1 MKFMEEIFNK
11 KTIILIIIIIILAI
25 VLGVIIIDRKEN
37 LNQKAVNQVSNNN
50 QENKKNVN
58 DIEVLATMQDEL
70 KGDSTW
76 CGTFQL
82 VWNDMQNELVNQD
95 IVFTPQLNIVENLN
109 KQSFKE
115 NDISEDSYYK
125 KWGLKNLELK
135 EEIEKGIKEK
145 FDETSDIL
153 DGLDWSEAG
162 LNDENDASTDR
173 YLFYAMLKK
182 KFEFEKEFTKL
193 KEGNFA
199 NKYKNVKYFGIDEE
213 TEEKVRNQV
222 EVLYYNSDEDFAV
235 ILNTKELEQVILIRN
250 PEGKT
255 FEEIYETANKKVE
268 EFEGNRVFTEQDT
281 LKVPDIDIDLFKQYN
296 ELQNQEFVL
305 SNGDTGEIIS
315 AMQTIKMKLNNKGGE
330 IKSEAA
336 IDMKTLSAVMNK
348 PEEKRDFNF
357 DDNYAIF
364 LKESDKDLPYFAAN
378 IEDITLFQ

>member
-70 KGDSTW
+70 KEDSTW

-82 VWNDMQNELVNQD
+82 VWNDMQNELVKQD

-115 NDISEDSYYK
+115 NDISKDSYYK

-255 FEEIYETANKKVE
+255 FEEIYENVNKKVE
-268 EFEGNRVFTEQDT
+268 DFEGNRVFTEQDT

-305 SNGDTGEIIS
+305 SNGDTGEIIA

>member
-70 KGDSTW
+70 KEDSTW

-82 VWNDMQNELVNQD
+82 VWNDMQNELVKQD

-115 NDISEDSYYK
+115 NDISKDSYYK

-213 TEEKVRNQV
+213 TE
-222 EVLYYNSDEDFAV
+222 
-235 ILNTKELEQVILIRN
+235 
-250 PEGKT
+250 
-255 FEEIYETANKKVE
+255 
-268 EFEGNRVFTEQDT
+268 
-281 LKVPDIDIDLFKQYN
+281 
-296 ELQNQEFVL
+296 
-305 SNGDTGEIIS
+305 
-315 AMQTIKMKLNNKGGE
+315 
-330 IKSEAA
+330 
-336 IDMKTLSAVMNK
+336 
-348 PEEKRDFNF
+348 
-357 DDNYAIF
+357 
-364 LKESDKDLPYFAAN
+364 
-378 IEDITLFQ
+378 